1 MSNLYAKGVVPEK
14 RKSLHNYDCDIG
26 HTMFLESPID
36 QSKIQLDAGGLS
48 EGVVTRLAK
57 PFLKWVGGKTQL
69 IDQLDLN
76 APPELKAG
84 SIASYFE
91 PFIGGGSFFFHVAQN
106 YSVDRL
112 VIADSNQDLILAYWT
127 IRDRVGALLLAL
139 NDIQDKYLS
148 LSEEKRSAYYYE
160 TRQQFNDNKFH
171 IDLHSCSDDWI
182 ERTAQLIFLNKTC
195 FNGLFRVNAS
205 GLFNVAFGKYA
216 NPKICDANN
225 LLAVSQVLER
235 TEILL
240 GDFSTVLPL
249 IDARSFV
256 YLDPPYRPLTATSNF
271 TGYSSNSFNDADQHR
286 LAEFCKDATAL
297 GAKLMISNSDPDN
310 IGSDDTYYQDT
321 YPGYTIRRAYANRMV
336 NCKADKRG
344 KITELI
350 IMNYAPG
357 GSEELRGAE
366 EEREGLRDA
375 EEVSEE
381 LRDAEEPR
389 DVGKPTAV
397 PVEEVP
403 LVAAATEVQRSSSK
417 VETPAPPV
425 PPAETSTPPT
435 EVSTATAE
443 VTAPPAE
450 VPTPSPVRRS
460 GAALGAFRLMKECA
474 EAERE
479 LPLDEL
485 CEATGWKEQTA
496 RTYVSKKWK
505 DYLEPISAG
514 KSKLFKVQKAFLKHT
529 EQSFLAEFS
538 QVLGHS
544 QPQTVEDARTQ
555 ALNAL
560 RVYADF
566 LGSANQ
572 TSEEQRIRTMCEE
585 I

>member
-36 QSKIQLDAGGLS
+36 QSKIQLDAEGLS

-127 IRDRVGALLLAL
+127 IRDRVGSLLLFL
-139 NDIQDKYLS
+139 NDIQDKYLK

-286 LAEFCKDATAL
+286 LAEFCKDATGL

-357 GSEELRGAE
+357 GSEELG
-366 EEREGLRDA
+366 DA
-375 EEVSEE
+375 EENS
-381 LRDAEEPR
+381 
-389 DVGKPTAV
+389 DVRKPAAS

-403 LVAAATEVQRSSSK
+403 TLPQN
-417 VETPAPPV
+417 
-425 PPAETSTPPT
+425 
-435 EVSTATAE
+435 
-443 VTAPPAE
+443 
-450 VPTPSPVRRS
+450 RRS

-538 QVLGHS
+538 QVLGNA
-544 QPQTVEDARTQ
+544 QPQNVEDARTQ

-572 TSEEQRIRTMCEE
+572 TSEEQRIRKMCEE
-585 I
+585 L